1 MSQKGQTKEE
11 VKDLKKAESLKVVEN
26 LKTATDEEKAPKTD
40 AKTTIQETDI
50 VNMLNPSSETRLKRL
65 EQFQVLA
72 EKFKALKGM
81 EDNLTK
87 FILSSDGTKEKIELS
102 NNSGFRFVVSNTQ
115 TIEKVLFLIQTELDV
130 FIKKADEEVKAFI
143 I

>member
-1 MSQKGQTKEE
+1 MSQKAQTKEE
-11 VKDLKKAESLKVVEN
+11 VKDVQKVDVLKVVEN
-26 LKTATDEEKAPKTD
+26 LKPAQEVVKAPKED

-72 EKFKALKGM
+72 DKFKALKGM

-102 NNSGFRFVVSNTQ
+102 NNSGFKFIVSNTQ
-115 TIEKVLFLIQTELDV
+115 TIEKVLNLIQTELDV
-130 FIKKADEEVKAFI
+130 FIKRADEEVKAFI

>member
-1 MSQKGQTKEE
+1 MNQKAQTKEE
-11 VKDLKKAESLKVVEN
+11 VKDLKKVEVLKVVEN
-26 LKTATDEEKAPKTD
+26 LKPTEEVVKTPKAD
-40 AKTTIQETDI
+40 DKTTTQETDI

-72 EKFKALKGM
+72 DKFKALKAM

-102 NNSGFRFVVSNTQ
+102 NNSGFKFVVSNTQ
-115 TIEKVLFLIQTELDV
+115 TIEKVLNLIQIELDI

>member
-1 MSQKGQTKEE
+1 MSQKAQTKEE
-11 VKDLKKAESLKVVEN
+11 VKDLKKEEVLKVVEN
-26 LKTATDEEKAPKTD
+26 LKPTAEVEKAPKTD

-72 EKFKALKGM
+72 DKFKALKGM

-115 TIEKVLFLIQTELDV
+115 TIEKVLNLIQTELDV